1 MIERDRADRVET
13 AQVVTIRSVVPMP
26 RDDVQRRMIGLASPK
41 VSAEF
46 CDDLAFLV
54 AVLVP
59 RNRDLK
65 IARIRESIRS
75 DGTEVGQPELHAV
88 VLTDIAAGVA
98 VRKFDSEFQSTRNA
112 GDLARSD

>member
-1 MIERDRADRVET
+1 MIERDRSDRVE
-13 AQVVTIRSVVPMP
+13 APEVVMVWSVVAMP

-65 IARIRESIRS
+65 IARIRESIRP
-75 DGTEVGQPELHAV
+75 DGTEIGKPELHAV
-88 VLTDIAAGVA
+88 VLANVAAGV
-98 VRKFDSEFQSTRNA
+98 TI
-112 GDLARSD
+112 